1 MAPQCLPGRKKP
13 WWMTK
18 GRTVLLKKDK
28 SKANEGSN
36 WRPITCP
43 PFSCKLLTI
52 IIANE
57 TYGFKRT
64 KRYYQKSRKD
74 TEEKLRVLE
83 TSYT

>member
-36 WRPITCP
+36 WHPITCP
-43 PFSCKLLTI
+43 PSQVNC
-52 IIANE
+52 
-57 TYGFKRT
+57 
-64 KRYYQKSRKD
+64 
-74 TEEKLRVLE
+74 
-83 TSYT
+83 